1 VKTSHSQ
8 KGRLAAVI
16 ALFAGAAAALALSG
30 CSAVMGKSAHLT
42 KPSPFVPANHIGET
56 SLPQRLHR
64 LVLMPVAGGSAATP
78 ESSAAMDP
86 VVISC
91 LQRQN
96 RFEVIQLTRDECRAH
111 FQVEELSSVMPLP
124 SNFMEVLRR
133 DYEADGVI
141 FVDVTVYQAYQPLE
155 IGLRAKLAMIDDS
168 HLVWTFDNLF
178 STEDPSV
185 AASATKYLQN
195 REPVMLPSDLSPVV
209 LESPS
214 QFAGYVVSA
223 MFATLPPV
231 HGAAAVAKVARKADN
246 ER

>member
-1 VKTSHSQ
+1 MKTSHSQ
-8 KGRLAAVI
+8 KGRLAA
-16 ALFAGAAAALALSG
+16 AMSLFAGALAALALSG
-30 CSAVMGKSAHLT
+30 CSSVMGKSARQS
-42 KPSPFVPANHIGET
+42 KQAPFVPANHVGEAA
-56 SLPQRLHR
+56 LPQRLHR
-64 LVLMPVAGGSAATP
+64 LVLMPVAGGSAANA
-78 ESSAAMDP
+78 ESAAALDP
-86 VVISC
+86 IVISC
-91 LQRQN
+91 LQHQN
-96 RFEVIQLTRDECRAH
+96 RFEVIQLSRDECRAH

-124 SNFMEVLRR
+124 ANFMDVLRR

-141 FVDVTVYQAYQPLE
+141 FVDVTVYQAYQPLQ

-168 HLVWTFDNLF
+168 HLVWSFDNLF
-178 STEDPSV
+178 STEDPAV
-185 AASATKYLQN
+185 ASSATKYLQN

-231 HGAAAVAKVARKADN
+231 RGAAAVAKVARKADN